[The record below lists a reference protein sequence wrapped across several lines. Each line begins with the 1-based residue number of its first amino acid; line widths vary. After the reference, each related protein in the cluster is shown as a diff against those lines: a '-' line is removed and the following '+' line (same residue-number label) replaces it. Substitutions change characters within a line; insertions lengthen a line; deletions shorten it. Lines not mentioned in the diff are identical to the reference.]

1 MSGFAA
7 DPQASADA
15 TDLAQ
20 QLKLATGPLHRQ
32 VERSG
37 LMRRILAG
45 DFVHADYVALLHG
58 LAALYGALEEALAR
72 HASHPG
78 LAMVIDRAL
87 FRTEALRRDLQAL
100 APAARVAL
108 TPATAAYV
116 TRLHW
121 IDQHDP
127 GLLLAHAY
135 VRYLGDLSGGQVV
148 QRIVARALKLTPP
161 TGLHFYNFGDA
172 PTVAARAHAF
182 RRGLAA
188 LRLDADV
195 VQALTAEAQ
204 WSFAQHAQM
213 FSELDRR

>member
-7 DPQASADA
+7 HPQASADA

-45 DFVHADYVALLHG
+45 DFGHADYVALLHD
-58 LAALYGALEEALAR
+58 LAALYGALEAALAR
-72 HASHPG
+72 HASHPW
-78 LAMVIDRAL
+78 LALVIDRAL
-87 FRTEALRRDLQAL
+87 FRSEALRRDLQAL

-108 TPATAAYV
+108 SPATAAYV
-116 TRLHW
+116 TRLRW

-127 GLLLAHAY
+127 GRLLAHAY

-161 TGLHFYNFGDA
+161 AGLHFYDFGDA
-172 PTVAARAHAF
+172 PTVAARAQAF

-188 LRLDADV
+188 LRLDADA

>member
-1 MSGFAA
+1 MSGSAA
-7 DPQASADA
+7 DPQAGADA

-20 QLKLATGPLHRQ
+20 ELKLATGPLHRQ

-45 DFVHADYVALLHG
+45 DFAQADYVALLHD

-72 HASHPG
+72 HASHPW

-100 APAARVAL
+100 APAASVAL

-116 TRLHW
+116 TRLRW
-121 IDQHDP
+121 IKQHDP
-127 GLLLAHAY
+127 GRLLAHAY

-148 QRIVARALKLTPP
+148 QRIVARTLKLTPP
-161 TGLHFYNFGDA
+161 TGLHFYDFGDA
-172 PTVAARAHAF
+172 PTVAARAQAF

>member
-1 MSGFAA
+1 MSGPAA
-7 DPQASADA
+7 DPQASAGA

-32 VERSG
+32 VERTG

-45 DFVHADYVALLHG
+45 DFVHADYVALLLD
-58 LAALYGALEEALAR
+58 LAALYGALEAALAR
-72 HASHPG
+72 HASHPW
-78 LAMVIDRAL
+78 LAMVIDREL
-87 FRTEALRRDLQAL
+87 FRTEALRHDLQAL

-116 TRLHW
+116 TRLRW
-121 IDQHDP
+121 IDRHDP
-127 GLLLAHAY
+127 GRLLAHAY

-148 QRIVARALKLTPP
+148 QRIIARTLTLTPP
-161 TGLHFYNFGDA
+161 VGLRFYDFGDA
-172 PTVAARAHAF
+172 PTVAMRAQAF
-182 RRGLAA
+182 RHGLAA
-188 LRLDADV
+188 LRVDADA

-204 WSFAQHAQM
+204 WSFSQHAQM

>member
-1 MSGFAA
+1 MSGSAA
-7 DPQASADA
+7 DPQAGADA

-20 QLKLATGPLHRQ
+20 ELKLATGPLHRQ

-45 DFVHADYVALLHG
+45 DFAQADYVALLHD

-72 HASHPG
+72 HASHPW

-100 APAARVAL
+100 APAASVAL

-116 TRLHW
+116 TRLRW
-121 IDQHDP
+121 IEQHDP
-127 GLLLAHAY
+127 GRLLAHAY

-148 QRIVARALKLTPP
+148 QRIVARTLKLTPP
-161 TGLHFYNFGDA
+161 TGLHFYDFGDA
-172 PTVAARAHAF
+172 PTVAARAQAF